1 MHNQALLAEARAIED
16 WVIALRR
23 RIHQQPELMYEE
35 IETSR
40 LIRDTLDELGVS
52 YRAPIAE
59 TGVLATIGTGDGP
72 CVALRAD
79 MDALPIYEEVV
90 DFRSQVDGKMHACGH
105 DCYTAM
111 LLGAARLLKQREDSL
126 SRPVKLLFQPAE
138 EGGAGGE
145 RMRQ

>member
-79 MDALPIYEEVV
+79 MDALPIYEEV
-90 DFRSQVDGKMHACGH
+90 DGFSQPSRRQD
-105 DCYTAM
+105 
-111 LLGAARLLKQREDSL
+111 ARLWPR
-126 SRPVKLLFQPAE
+126 LLYGDVVGRGASAQA
-138 EGGAGGE
+138 AGG
-145 RMRQ
+145 

>member
-72 CVALRAD
+72 CVVLRAD
-79 MDALPIYEEVV
+79 MDALSIYEEV
-90 DFRSQVDGKMHACGH
+90 DWIFAAKS
-105 DCYTAM
+105 TARCTPV
-111 LLGAARLLKQREDSL
+111 ATTVIRRCCWARRVCS
-126 SRPVKLLFQPAE
+126 SSGRIVCR
-138 EGGAGGE
+138 G
-145 RMRQ
+145 R

>member
-1 MHNQALLAEARAIED
+1 
-16 WVIALRR
+16 
-23 RIHQQPELMYEE
+23 MYEE

-79 MDALPIYEEVV
+79 MDALPIYEEV
-90 DFRSQVDGKMHACGH
+90 DWIFAAKS
-105 DCYTAM
+105 TARCTPV
-111 LLGAARLLKQREDSL
+111 ATTVIRRCCWARRVCSSSGRIEF
-126 SRPVKLLFQPAE
+126 V
-138 EGGAGGE
+138 GAGEVALPASGGGRCRRRADAE
-145 RMRQ
+145 